1 MNDEVQSLRHPWVL
15 GPLAHRWHAD
25 VCVSM
30 PRELGLHAALVR
42 GLPGDE
48 GLWLGVPLSST
59 GLVLQGHD
67 PDFCTCPVW
76 VPIQAPPPACSLY
89 DTRPVHLAA
98 PQCPRLHNGDN
109 DTLRLPGWCMRTCC
123 PRRVFPLGHT
133 HRMTLPS
140 LQSLAG
146 TRAREDAERGGGALV
161 AQGVKELTWSLRTQ
175 AQCLAWLSRWRIGWP
190 KKEKSMWRGKR
201 LAFGQQRRP
210 GPDCLETSCSLPRG
224 GG

>member
-25 VCVSM
+25 VCVCT

-67 PDFCTCPVW
+67 PDFSTCPVW

-98 PQCPRLHNGDN
+98 PQYPRLHNGDN

-146 TRAREDAERGGGALV
+146 TRAREAAERGGDALV

-175 AQCLAWLSRWRIGWP
+175 AQCLAWLSRWRI
-190 KKEKSMWRGKR
+190 RH
-201 LAFGQQRRP
+201 
-210 GPDCLETSCSLPRG
+210 CLKV
-224 GG
+224 